1 VRPPGA
7 GRCSCLLER
16 SLAWSTQAPPR
27 IRRVGSRLLGAGPP
41 SSCSGNQQRRH
52 RRGAVEVGTA
62 FAHHAYRLFLERAR
76 ERRRGWFRMPTQK
89 PPSLTS
95 AARVDH
101 LPLGIELAAARRA
114 SCRWMNCPSLEG
126 HLGEWAQPRQR
137 TPAHHR
143 SVRAAVEWSSTLLDP
158 VEQGRISESGGV
170 CRRIRCRG
178 RLRRRPPAF
187 RLPCW
192 PVLWIC
198 RWSQWF
204 RCGGNDVGDCSD
216 ED

>member
-1 VRPPGA
+1 VPTGALSRVVNPGA
-7 GRCSCLLER
+7 LSNPLGREQV
-16 SLAWSTQAPPR
+16 A
-27 IRRVGSRLLGAGPP
+27 
-41 SSCSGNQQRRH
+41 
-52 RRGAVEVGTA
+52 
-62 FAHHAYRLFLERAR
+62 
-76 ERRRGWFRMPTQK
+76 RRRPHLRVLATSRGVTGEVMWRLEPHSPSMRTACFWSAPGNEGRGSFQMPTQK

-204 RCGGNDVGDCSD
+204 RCGGNDVGDCSG